1 MDLDFSSLAPR
12 RGTQPLLG
20 STFGTSD
27 LSGGAINWSGLW
39 SGIKNFG
46 SNIKHWGNKA
56 WNSSTGQ
63 ALRQKLKDTDLQGKV
78 VEGIS
83 TGIHG
88 AIDVARQELDRRL
101 EQKLGP
107 RPTPQVE
114 PTAPPEENDKLS
126 PIPSTDKTVPAFKG
140 PVKRP
145 VADVPPGYETTLIQ
159 TLDEPPSYEEAVAL
173 APPPPK
179 KRPTTRPIAPMVT
192 EVLPAPP
199 VQTATTL
206 ELPRPSQATVVTP
219 APPVSYVPT
228 RPLNRLPG
236 NWQSKLQN
244 VVGAGLRCSRRRRC
258 F

>member
-20 STFGTSD
+20 TTFGTSD

-39 SGIKNFG
+39 SGIKSFG

-78 VEGIS
+78 VDGIA

-88 AIDVARQELDRRL
+88 ALDVARQELDRRL
-101 EQKLGP
+101 EQQLGP
-107 RPTPQVE
+107 RPTPQPE
-114 PTAPPEENDKLS
+114 PSAPPEEDIQDKPTPL
-126 PIPSTDKTVPAFKG
+126 PAFKG

-145 VADVPPGYETTLIQ
+145 VASELPPDYETTLVQ
-159 TLDEPPSYEEAVAL
+159 TLEEPPSYEQAVGSAPV
-173 APPPPK
+173 PPPR

-192 EVLPAPP
+192 EVVTPP
-199 VQTATTL
+199 TQIATTL
-206 ELPRPSQATVVTP
+206 ELPRPSRPTVVTP
-219 APPVSYVPT
+219 TPAVVVS
-228 RPLNRLPG
+228 RPRYPG
-236 NWQSKLQN
+236 AGDWQSKLAN

>member
-145 VADVPPGYETTLIQ
+145 VADAPPGYETTLIQ
-159 TLDEPPSYEEAVAL
+159 TLDEPPSYEEALAL

>member
-20 STFGTSD
+20 SHFGTSD
-27 LSGGAINWSGLW
+27 LSGGAINWSGIW
-39 SGIKNFG
+39 SGLKSFG

-107 RPTPQVE
+107 KPVPQVE
-114 PTAPPEENDKLS
+114 PSAPPEDVDKPS

-145 VADVPPGYETTLIQ
+145 VADLPPGYETTLIQ
-159 TLDEPPSYEEAVAL
+159 TLDEPPSYEEAVGSQ
-173 APPPPK
+173 PPPR

-199 VQTATTL
+199 AQTATTL
-206 ELPRPSQATVVTP
+206 ELPRPSQAAVVTP
-219 APPVSYVPT
+219 APPVSFVP
-228 RPLNRLPG
+228 RPMNRLPG

>member
-145 VADVPPGYETTLIQ
+145 VADAPPGYETTLIQ

-199 VQTATTL
+199 VQTAATL

-228 RPLNRLPG
+228 RPMNRLPG

>member
-145 VADVPPGYETTLIQ
+145 VADAPPGYETTLIQ

>member
-1 MDLDFSSLAPR
+1 MSDLDFSSLAPR

-46 SNIKHWGNKA
+46 SNIKHWGSKA

-63 ALRQKLKDTDLQGKV
+63 ALRQKLKDTGFQDKV

-83 TGIHG
+83 TGLHG
-88 AIDVARQELDRRL
+88 ALDVARQELDRRL
-101 EQKLGP
+101 EQQLGP
-107 RPTPQVE
+107 RPTPTPEVE
-114 PTAPPEENDKLS
+114 PPMTEEEQAKPE
-126 PIPSTDKTVPAFKG
+126 PIPAVKPSAPPAFKG

-145 VADVPPGYETTLIQ
+145 VADVSYEIQ
-159 TLDEPPSYEEAVAL
+159 TLDEPPSYAEAVQT
-173 APPPPK
+173 PPPLPPK

-192 EVLPAPP
+192 EVIAPP

-206 ELPRPSQATVVTP
+206 ELARPSQAVVVPP
-219 APPVSYVPT
+219 APPLYVH
-228 RPLNRLPG
+228 RPRLSG
-236 NWQSKLQN
+236 NWQSKLQT

-258 F
+258 Y